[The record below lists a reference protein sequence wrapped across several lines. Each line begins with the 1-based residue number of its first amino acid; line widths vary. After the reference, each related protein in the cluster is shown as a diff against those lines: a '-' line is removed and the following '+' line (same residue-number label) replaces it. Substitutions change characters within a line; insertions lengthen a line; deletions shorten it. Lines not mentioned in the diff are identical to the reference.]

1 MRIMTL
7 NKQNRYRT
15 EGFHSIMD
23 EANKNLCI
31 DYSEKPAML
40 MLLLAKLDISV
51 KFTGIKDHFNDGKE
65 RLTGQFKIKRDN
77 REIIFDYG
85 FSLYDT
91 EIFNPT
97 YSKNYTYKGKRFN
110 SGNELLP
117 IIYRD
122 KQEFFNSLL
131 HDCLYSCKSD
141 YYISIDFEEFCSEF
155 GYNPDS
161 IKDKKIWE
169 RCLKQSH
176 KLQKIFSDNE
186 IECLP
191 S

>member
-1 MRIMTL
+1 MQIIPL
-7 NKQNRYRT
+7 NKENRFMT
-15 EGFHSIMD
+15 SEFHSIMD
-23 EANKNLCI
+23 EANKSLCI
-31 DYSEKPAML
+31 DYSEKQAML

-51 KFTGIKDHFNDGKE
+51 KFTGIKEYFNDKKE
-65 RLTGQFKIKRDN
+65 RLTGQFRIIRDK
-77 REIIFDYG
+77 EVILFDYG

-91 EIFNPT
+91 EIFNTT

-122 KQEFFNSLL
+122 KQEFFNNLL
-131 HDCLYSCKSD
+131 YSCLYSCKSD

-161 IKDKKIWE
+161 IKDKKLWE
-169 RCLKQSH
+169 KCLKQSH

>member
-1 MRIMTL
+1 MRIITL
-7 NKQNRYRT
+7 NKQNNYRT
-15 EGFHSIMD
+15 EGFYSIMD

-51 KFTGIKDHFNDGKE
+51 KFTGIKEYFNDKKE
-65 RLTGQFKIKRDN
+65 RLTGQFRIIRDN
-77 REIIFDYG
+77 EVIIFDFG
-85 FSLYDT
+85 FSLNDT
-91 EIFNPT
+91 KT
-97 YSKNYTYKGKRFN
+97 FN
-110 SGNELLP
+110 SA
-117 IIYRD
+117 YKDRQ
-122 KQEFFNSLL
+122 KFFNSLL
-131 HDCLYSCKSD
+131 YNCLCSCKSD

-155 GYNPDS
+155 GYNSDS
-161 IKDKKIWE
+161 IKDKNLWE